1 MKERI
6 NTIQQEQQEY
16 YACLYR
22 AVEEVGCTRTSAD
35 GIACMMED
43 DQVGAR

>member
-22 AVEEVGCTRTSAD
+22 AVEETGCPETSTD
-35 GIACMMED
+35 GIASMTDD